1 MASKKKSNNI
11 MDHDEEISEEA
22 FEESFQETSPNGE
35 VKTEIETLKRA
46 ADALQ
51 VEIEEAV
58 EKAREME
65 TLFAAIRE
73 KRQRLRT
80 INKVLFALTGER
92 GEIRPRR
99 PNGANRTTI
108 NNFLHKHP
116 KSSVKAISEATGIS
130 IPSVRA
136 TLKGGGF
143 AQDESHRWTVD

>member
-1 MASKKKSNNI
+1 MANKKKN
-11 MDHDEEISEEA
+11 SEPIDNEDIGQD
-22 FEESFQETSPNGE
+22 FEETSVQSDTHG
-35 VKTEIETLKRA
+35 EIETLKRA
-46 ADALQ
+46 AEALQ
-51 VEIEEAV
+51 VEIDEAE

-92 GEIRPRR
+92 GEVRPRR
-99 PNGANRTTI
+99 PNGANRSTI
-108 NNFLHKHP
+108 TNFLGKHP
-116 KSSVKAISEATGIS
+116 KSSVKTISEATGIS

-143 AQDESHRWTVD
+143 TQDESHRWIVD

>member
-1 MASKKKSNNI
+1 MASKKKSIESEFIDNE
-11 MDHDEEISEEA
+11 DEVS
-22 FEESFQETSPNGE
+22 EESFQETSPNGDA
-35 VKTEIETLKRA
+35 KTEIETLKRA
-46 ADALQ
+46 ADVLQ
-51 VEIEEAV
+51 NEIEEAM

-108 NNFLHKHP
+108 NNFLAKHP